1 MEGLLNDAAG
11 RPEMKKGK
19 ANAAVN
25 VTSVAGVALL
35 LLHYRINRGLG
46 ASVEVRAL
54 GISHSLPLLFSSFF
68 LPFFFFFSFPL
79 FRVCLLLLLFS
90 TTRIRKRRR
99 RRGSTLPFCSL
110 CYVSL
115 S

>member
-35 LLHYRINRGLG
+35 LLHYRINRGLEEEHG
-46 ASVEVRAL
+46 GGGGGTRT
-54 GISHSLPLLFSSFF
+54 GNISLPSSSLLSFFLFSS
-68 LPFFFFFSFPL
+68 PSPSRSFASAFYFYSSPRL
-79 FRVCLLLLLFS
+79 E
-90 TTRIRKRRR
+90 
-99 RRGSTLPFCSL
+99 
-110 CYVSL
+110 
-115 S
+115 